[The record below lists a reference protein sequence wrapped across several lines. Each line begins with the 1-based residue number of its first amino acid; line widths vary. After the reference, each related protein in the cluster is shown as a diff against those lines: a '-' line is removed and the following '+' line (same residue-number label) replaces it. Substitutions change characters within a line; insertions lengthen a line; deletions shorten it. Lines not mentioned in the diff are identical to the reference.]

1 MAMSLERARRWT
13 RGE

>member
-1 MAMSLERARRWT
+1 MRWT